1 MSCDVCRELD
11 KATNKTIP
19 HVIRVCEEC
28 GGDYAFRDE
37 ANYGLAFNVEKGDK
51 VVIPESFIKIS
62 ANPLKS
68 SGQMTI
74 HGIEWFAEMVFG
86 FDIANSTSRGNFLEA
101 LEKIQEQNEKLFK
114 DADWLKDLNLESEE
128 NESEVIKRFDERKKT
143 IEWWGYMAA
152 VFNAVAADAI
162 RNGDASLAAWAMA
175 SAERFRSL
183 AIFKENFAE
192 VVLMGNS
199 ASRIVKLINIW
210 DHTKDRPEEGY
221 WQQILTENSFALSQL
236 FAAPVTFIQGN
247 AYVGGTQMDGK
258 DARYLDF
265 MLSGGNANSAVLI
278 EIKTPST
285 KLLGPKYRKNVFVP
299 SKDLSGA
306 IVQIADYT
314 EVLRK
319 NVETITRER
328 DIELNTFNPRRI
340 ILIGNHEAEL
350 NDKRARESFELF
362 RTSLAGIEIVTFDE
376 FFRKL
381 EQLLALFNLSRKR
394 EVGNEGTIPV
404 KS

>member
-1 MSCDVCRELD
+1 
-11 KATNKTIP
+11 
-19 HVIRVCEEC
+19 
-28 GGDYAFRDE
+28 
-37 ANYGLAFNVEKGDK
+37 
-51 VVIPESFIKIS
+51 
-62 ANPLKS
+62 
-68 SGQMTI
+68 MTI
-74 HGIEWFAEMVFG
+74 HGVEWFAEMVFG
-86 FDIANSTSRGNFLEA
+86 VDIANSTARDNFLET
-101 LEKIQEQNEKLFK
+101 LLKIQEQNEELFK
-114 DADWLKDLNLESEE
+114 DADWLQDLDLESEDDHP
-128 NESEVIKRFDERKKT
+128 EVSKRLDERKKSV
-143 IEWWGYMAA
+143 EWWGFMAA
-152 VFNAVAADAI
+152 VYNAIVADAI
-162 RNGDASLAAWAMA
+162 RAGDASLAAWAMA
-175 SAERFRSL
+175 NSERFR
-183 AIFKENFAE
+183 AVAKFKENFAE

-199 ASRIVKLINIW
+199 AGRIVKLINIW
-210 DHTKDRPEEGY
+210 DNTKDRPEEGY

-265 MLSGGNANSAVLI
+265 MLSGGNANSAILV

-285 KLLGPKYRKNVFVP
+285 KLLGSRYRRNVFVP

-319 NVETITRER
+319 NVEAITRER
-328 DIELNTFNPRRI
+328 DIELNMFNPRRI

-350 NDKRARESFELF
+350 VDRRARESFELF

-381 EQLLALFNLSRKR
+381 EQLLALFSLSRKQKAER
-394 EVGNEGTIPV
+394 GADNSSNNNE
-404 KS
+404 SR